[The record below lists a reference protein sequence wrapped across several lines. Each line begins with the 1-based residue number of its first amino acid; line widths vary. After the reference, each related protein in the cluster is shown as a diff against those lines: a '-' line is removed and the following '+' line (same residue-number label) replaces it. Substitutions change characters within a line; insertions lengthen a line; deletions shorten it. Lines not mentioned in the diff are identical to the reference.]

1 MVFDI
6 ASTVPALFKDGNT
19 QWFHLKLI
27 RFIHVRSVYGWLSDV
42 VRICLNRFGLDKG
55 SVEKSSHIIN
65 LIIYIFSAIHI
76 IACAW
81 IAVAMITECSWLDQS
96 QGGDCDSG
104 IQVNRSNDFDVYITS
119 FYWVITTLT
128 TVGYGDYKGYTPTE
142 YVLQMGVEFLGIG
155 IFSYLMGSTNNLV
168 GSEQTLQ
175 DIIDE
180 RIEDIELWL
189 RKLEKARPKNFSKNL
204 YDSIKEYTEKSYYYD
219 FKQIHNAEFFD
230 QLKPRIRHRL
240 VNALFSSFVS
250 NFFYLFNDAEFEA
263 GCEFTSNFLSNI
275 YSRLYL
281 PGNTIVNHG
290 EHFSE
295 FVMIQEGVV
304 SLQMRLG

>member
-1 MVFDI
+1 MR
-6 ASTVPALFKDGNT
+6 L
-19 QWFHLKLI
+19 
-27 RFIHVRSVYGWLSDV
+27 VYGWLSDM

-96 QGGDCDSG
+96 QGGECDSG
-104 IQVNRSNDFDVYITS
+104 IQVDRSSDFNVYITS

-155 IFSYLMGSTNNLV
+155 IFSYLMGSINNLV

-189 RKLEKARPKNFSKNL
+189 RQLEKARPKTFSKNL

-219 FKQIHNAEFFD
+219 FNQIHNAEFFD

-281 PGNTIVNHG
+281 PENTIVNVG
-290 EHFSE
+290 ENFSE
-295 FVMIQEGVV
+295 FIMVQEGVV
-304 SLQMRLG
+304 SMQMRLGNDPNSEQEFFLLPTYSYFGDY

>member
-1 MVFDI
+1 MKMQLALDILLTLNIAVKSLTSFQKEVDYVKDIPEIVLNYAKGTMVFDI

-76 IACAW
+76 IGCAW
-81 IAVAMITECSWLDQS
+81 IAVAMIVKCSWLDD
-96 QGGDCDSG
+96 GGCGAG
-104 IQVNRSNDFDVYITS
+104 IVVDRSKDTDVYITS
-119 FYWVITTLT
+119 IYWVITTLT

-155 IFSYLMGSTNNLV
+155 IFSYLMGSINNLV

-180 RIEDIELWL
+180 RIEDIERWL
-189 RKLEKARPKNFSKNL
+189 AKLEKARPKNF
-204 YDSIKEYTEKSYYYD
+204 
-219 FKQIHNAEFFD
+219 
-230 QLKPRIRHRL
+230 
-240 VNALFSSFVS
+240 
-250 NFFYLFNDAEFEA
+250 
-263 GCEFTSNFLSNI
+263 
-275 YSRLYL
+275 
-281 PGNTIVNHG
+281 
-290 EHFSE
+290 
-295 FVMIQEGVV
+295 
-304 SLQMRLG
+304 

>member
-1 MVFDI
+1 
-6 ASTVPALFKDGNT
+6 
-19 QWFHLKLI
+19 
-27 RFIHVRSVYGWLSDV
+27 
-42 VRICLNRFGLDKG
+42 
-55 SVEKSSHIIN
+55 
-65 LIIYIFSAIHI
+65 
-76 IACAW
+76 
-81 IAVAMITECSWLDQS
+81 MITECSWLDQS
-96 QGGDCDSG
+96 QGGECDSG
-104 IQVNRSNDFDVYITS
+104 IQVDRSSDFNVYITS

-128 TVGYGDYKGYTPTE
+128 TVGYGDFKGYTPTE

-155 IFSYLMGSTNNLV
+155 IFSYLMGSINNLV

-189 RKLEKARPKNFSKNL
+189 RQLEKARPKTFSKNL

-219 FKQIHNAEFFD
+219 FNQIHNAEFFD

-281 PGNTIVNHG
+281 PENTIVNVG
-290 EHFSE
+290 ENFSE
-295 FVMIQEGVV
+295 FIMVQEGVV
-304 SLQMRLG
+304 SMQMRLGNDPNSEQEFFLLPTYSYFGDY